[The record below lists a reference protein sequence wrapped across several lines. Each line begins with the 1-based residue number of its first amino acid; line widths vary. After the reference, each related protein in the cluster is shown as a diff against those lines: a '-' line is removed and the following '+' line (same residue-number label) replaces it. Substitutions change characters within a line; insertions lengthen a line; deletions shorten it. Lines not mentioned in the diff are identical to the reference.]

1 MKKIICLLL
10 TVCMLTSVCA
20 FGVSA
25 ALTPGDVAS
34 GFDYNGDGDVNV
46 LDAREVLRISSG
58 IKAPVEGKNYDL
70 DGDGYITYNDVKK
83 VLYVAAGI
91 DVEIVENQ
99 EYSLGLF
106 KTELNN
112 IKDVRP
118 GFTKEST
125 VHCTSMKVTTT
136 NAPSQ
141 FPGLNVTDVEFSKY
155 VEILEDEVGLLGA
168 IGSVGD
174 MIDEMKAQATEL
186 YKPQV
191 SDKTVAAR
199 STSHYTEFPV
209 NKLGYSCYLTIDDI
223 ASIRSYED
231 GDYFYREVTMN
242 TDTYIGDEYP
252 TGTAGF
258 KDRWQTISYGK
269 VFNIPE
275 LSESDGSVVNSV
287 TFKDGKIVSKIDK
300 LTGMPVEI
308 DYKFTYIADVSAPVE
323 VDDKG
328 NEGIKMKT
336 KATITT
342 TEKYIINPVEVN

>member
-1 MKKIICLLL
+1 
-10 TVCMLTSVCA
+10 
-20 FGVSA
+20 
-25 ALTPGDVAS
+25 
-34 GFDYNGDGDVNV
+34 
-46 LDAREVLRISSG
+46 
-58 IKAPVEGKNYDL
+58 
-70 DGDGYITYNDVKK
+70 
-83 VLYVAAGI
+83 
-91 DVEIVENQ
+91 
-99 EYSLGLF
+99 
-106 KTELNN
+106 
-112 IKDVRP
+112 
-118 GFTKEST
+118 
-125 VHCTSMKVTTT
+125 
-136 NAPSQ
+136 
-141 FPGLNVTDVEFSKY
+141 
-155 VEILEDEVGLLGA
+155 
-168 IGSVGD
+168 
-174 MIDEMKAQATEL
+174 
-186 YKPQV
+186 
-191 SDKTVAAR
+191 
-199 STSHYTEFPV
+199 
-209 NKLGYSCYLTIDDI
+209 
-223 ASIRSYED
+223 
-231 GDYFYREVTMN
+231 MN

>member
-168 IGSVGD
+168 ICSVGD
-174 MIDEMKAQATEL
+174 MIDEMKAQAT
-186 YKPQV
+186 
-191 SDKTVAAR
+191 
-199 STSHYTEFPV
+199 
-209 NKLGYSCYLTIDDI
+209 
-223 ASIRSYED
+223 
-231 GDYFYREVTMN
+231 
-242 TDTYIGDEYP
+242 
-252 TGTAGF
+252 
-258 KDRWQTISYGK
+258 
-269 VFNIPE
+269 
-275 LSESDGSVVNSV
+275 
-287 TFKDGKIVSKIDK
+287 
-300 LTGMPVEI
+300 
-308 DYKFTYIADVSAPVE
+308 
-323 VDDKG
+323 
-328 NEGIKMKT
+328 
-336 KATITT
+336 
-342 TEKYIINPVEVN
+342 

>member
-1 MKKIICLLL
+1 MKKIMCLVL
-10 TVCMLTSVCA
+10 TVCMLMSVCA

-25 ALTPGDVAS
+25 ALTAEDVAS
-34 GFDYNGDGDVNV
+34 GYDYDGDGDVNV
-46 LDAREVLRISSG
+46 LDARAVLRVSSG
-58 IKAPVEGKNYDL
+58 IEAPVEGKNYDL

-83 VLYVAAGI
+83 VLYIAAGI

-99 EYSLGLF
+99 EYSLSLF

-112 IKDVRP
+112 IKDIRP
-118 GFTKEST
+118 GFVKTST
-125 VHCTSMKVTTT
+125 VHCTSMKVTTS

-141 FPGLNVTDVEFSKY
+141 FPGLNVTDVEFDEY
-155 VEILEDEVGLLGA
+155 VEILEDEVGLLGS
-168 IGSVGD
+168 IGSVSE
-174 MIDEMKAQATEL
+174 MIEEMKAQAEDVYEPHTTN
-186 YKPQV
+186 
-191 SDKTVAAR
+191 KTVGSR
-199 STSHYTEFPV
+199 SSSHYTEFPV
-209 NKLGYSCYLTIDDI
+209 NKLGYSCYLTVDDI
-223 ASIRSYED
+223 ANIKSYED

-287 TFKDGKIVSKIDK
+287 TFKDGTIVSKIDK
-300 LTGMPVEI
+300 LTGVPVEI
-308 DYKFTYIADVSAPVE
+308 NYKFTYVADVSSPVE
-323 VDDKG
+323 VDENG

-342 TEKYIINPVEVN
+342 TEKYVINPVEVN